1 MRRGRLRISRGNE
14 HAARAASVLNR
25 SSAAAKWFL
34 YRSIILYTQFVSGE
48 KVTRF
53 ETLASSVAPV
63 VSVIVPCFNRAQ
75 KLGPT
80 LDSVLGQTFANWE
93 VIVVDDGSTDDL
105 AHSIERYSDD
115 SRVRLERH
123 RCNLGASAAR
133 NTGVR
138 AARGR
143 FVAFLDS
150 DDIWLPRK
158 LERQL
163 TALSAVADPDQV
175 LCVTQTLVVGAG
187 GWRCVRPHRGP
198 AAGRS
203 FGEFLY
209 NDGGFAQ
216 TSSFLLSA
224 ALARRVL
231 FRESLRRLEDHMF
244 FIDLGNAGASYLLV
258 AEALT
263 VWNDDERPDR
273 LAMSGNIDSV
283 FGFLDQAAEALPAHV
298 RRACEARLLSG
309 CLWPRSPARSL
320 SLLCRAWRAGA
331 LSPWQVGG
339 LFCRNIMPPRA
350 YGAVRHWLT

>member
-1 MRRGRLRISRGNE
+1 
-14 HAARAASVLNR
+14 V
-25 SSAAAKWFL
+25 
-34 YRSIILYTQFVSGE
+34 ILYAQSVSGE
-48 KVTRF
+48 KVTGF
-53 ETLASSVAPV
+53 QTLASSDAPI
-63 VSVIVPCFNRAQ
+63 VSVVVPCFNRAQ
-75 KLGPT
+75 RLGPT
-80 LDSVLGQTFANWE
+80 LDSVLGQTFSNWE
-93 VIVVDDGSTDDL
+93 VIVVDDGSSDNL
-105 AHSIERYSDD
+105 VHSIERYSND
-115 SRVRLERH
+115 SRIRLERH
-123 RCNLGASAAR
+123 HRNLGASAAR

-158 LERQL
+158 LEHQVA
-163 TALSAVADPDQV
+163 ALSAVEHPDHV
-175 LCVTQTLVVGAG
+175 LCATQTFVVGAG

-224 ALARRVL
+224 ALARRVP
-231 FRESLRRLEDHMF
+231 FRESLWRLEDHMF
-244 FIDLGNAGASYLLV
+244 FIDLGIAGAGYLLV
-258 AEALT
+258 ADALT

-273 LAMSGNIDSV
+273 LAMSGDIDSV
-283 FGFLDQAAEALPAHV
+283 LGFLDQAVAVLPAHV

-309 CLWPRSPARSL
+309 CLWPQSPARSL
-320 SLLCRAWRAGA
+320 TLLCRALRTGA